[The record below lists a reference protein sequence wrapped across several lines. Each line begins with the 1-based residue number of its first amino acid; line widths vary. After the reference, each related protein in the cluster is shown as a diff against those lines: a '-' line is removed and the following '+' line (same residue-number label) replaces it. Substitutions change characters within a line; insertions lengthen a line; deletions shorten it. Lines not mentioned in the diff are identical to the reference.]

1 MEKIVITG
9 RKFEQILEKSGFTK
23 ADFAQYLSKELS
35 IKRTRQ
41 WVSQLILRNPHT
53 EIPARWVNALKE
65 MVGKEEFERW
75 AKSVKGLNDTL
86 ADSPKLTQSEAR
98 RIGEEAKREFMK
110 GVTPERLKRLQSLPY
125 EG

>member
-1 MEKIVITG
+1 MEKTVITG
-9 RKFEQILEKSGFTK
+9 RIFERILEKSGFTK
-23 ADFAQYLSKELS
+23 SGYARFLSTELKT
-35 IKRTRQ
+35 KRTRQ
-41 WVSQLILRNPHT
+41 WVSKLILSNPHD

-65 MVGKEEFERW
+65 MVGEEAFEKW
-75 AKSVKGLNDTL
+75 AQSGKGLNDTL
-86 ADSPKLTQSEAR
+86 VDTPKLTPSEAR